1 MTRAL
6 DRRLIL
12 TGLVAASLAVPLLPQ
27 DAIAAT
33 KKKKKNKAAVR
44 SNYVPIERAALEN
57 GEPLHVVVSLNEQ
70 KAHVYAGTRLIGS
83 SPISS
88 GKPGH
93 ETPQGIFTVME
104 KRRHHKSNLYS
115 NAPMPYMQRLTWSGI
130 ALHEGHLPGG
140 PASHGCVRLPRDFAA
155 DLFSLETRN
164 RHVVIAGDMPQMHP
178 VASPLLFQPR
188 LQETASLD
196 PASGTAQAAAGRGAD
211 DKPLRIYL
219 TRHTGKHR
227 LERVQHMLS
236 RLGFYNGDQD
246 GLMGRAT
253 WRALVDFQLAA
264 GLKPTGVIKGATL
277 PVLEAAFGVE
287 ETPAGHLYV
296 RQAQEPVF
304 DMPVHLA
311 DRPRAIGHAPVL
323 DGQTRHHNQPGGL
336 GCPYHR
342 RRHAWRRR
350 CRPGRAQSIRHP
362 RNRQKPHRITAHA
375 AFLARHLRYRTGSG
389 DRQGHRLHR
398 GHTRLVGAPQR
409 FAGHPRHNITL
420 KAWQI
425 GSSR

>member
-33 KKKKKNKAAVR
+33 KKKKKEKAAAR

-83 SPISS
+83 SPVSS

-196 PASGTAQAAAGRGAD
+196 PASGAGRAAAGEAD
-211 DKPLRIYL
+211 DKPLRMYL
-219 TRHTGKHR
+219 TRHTGRHR

-236 RLGFYNGDQD
+236 RLGFYTGEQD
-246 GLMGRAT
+246 GLMGRQT

-277 PVLEAAFGVE
+277 PVLETAFGID

-296 RQAQEPVF
+296 RHAQQPVF

-311 DRPRAIGHAPVL
+311 DPHEPLGTHLFSMGKPDTTSNRADWVALTIEGDTLGGAGAALAALSRFDIPAAARSRIESLLTPHSSLAIS
-323 DGQTRHHNQPGGL
+323 DAGL
-336 GCPYHR
+336 GPE
-342 RRHAWRRR
+342 
-350 CRPGRAQSIRHP
+350 
-362 RNRQKPHRITAHA
+362 
-375 AFLARHLRYRTGSG
+375 TGKG
-389 DRQGHRLHR
+389 TDFIVV
-398 GHTRLVGAPQR
+398 TRD
-409 FAGHPRHNITL
+409 
-420 KAWQI
+420 W
-425 GSSR
+425 